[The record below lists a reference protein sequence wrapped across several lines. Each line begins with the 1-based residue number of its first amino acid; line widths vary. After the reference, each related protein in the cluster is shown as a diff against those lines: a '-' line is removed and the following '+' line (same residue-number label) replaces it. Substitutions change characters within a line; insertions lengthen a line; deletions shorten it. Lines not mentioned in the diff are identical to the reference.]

1 MPCFLLQ
8 LECKW
13 MRTTTSHRPVKR
25 ERARQS
31 ISGIFFDAKNFFSSF
46 NANIMNISPSNQNQ
60 YQPAFKAILV
70 KKLEPVVRRQ
80 NVTFYNNA
88 TAMLDEPRPFVSG
101 VKYLINAIMK
111 NEGQGFFSTID
122 ILDVTRL
129 RDILKKVPENIF
141 SKRTVFGI
149 IGAGENTTALE
160 LDNNEVL
167 SISTNLDCFEQRNFE
182 DFDLPVKK
190 METYADSQNCGWYIR
205 DKGEPVTKDELHDLG
220 KRIMDKGYLLDDWRT
235 EQACKIKD
243 ETFLVDFECAYIPDV
258 DKSFLLGFF

>member
-1 MPCFLLQ
+1 
-8 LECKW
+8 

-46 NANIMNISPSNQNQ
+46 NINIMNISPSNQNQ

-88 TAMLDEPRPFVSG
+88 TAMLDEPRPFVFG
-101 VKYLINAIMK
+101 VKYLINAIIK
-111 NEGQGFFSTID
+111 NEAQGFLSTID

-129 RDILKKVPENIF
+129 RDILQKVPENVF

-149 IGAGENTTALE
+149 IGAGANTTALE

-167 SISTNLDCFEQRNFE
+167 SISTNLDCFEKRNFE

-190 METYADSQNCGWYIR
+190 MAYYPDNQTSGWYIR
-205 DKGEPVTKDELHDLG
+205 DKGEPVTEEELLELG
-220 KRIMDKGYLLDDWRT
+220 QRIFDKGYMLEDWRA

-243 ETFLVDFECAYIPDV
+243 KTFLVDFECAYIPDGV
-258 DKSFLLGFF
+258 KSFLLGFF